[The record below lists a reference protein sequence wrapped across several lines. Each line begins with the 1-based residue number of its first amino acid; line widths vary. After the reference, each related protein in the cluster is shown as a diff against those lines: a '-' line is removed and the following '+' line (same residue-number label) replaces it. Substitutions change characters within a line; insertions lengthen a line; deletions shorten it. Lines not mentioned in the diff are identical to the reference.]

1 MQCHNA
7 EVHSLNTCNVLNT
20 QFFSQV
26 KIHKSFH
33 GEELP
38 YVFGVPLDSVKFPSH
53 RHFTEMERLLSEA
66 VMTFWTNFAK
76 TG

>member
-1 MQCHNA
+1 
-7 EVHSLNTCNVLNT
+7 
-20 QFFSQV
+20 
-26 KIHKSFH
+26 
-33 GEELP
+33 
-38 YVFGVPLDSVKFPSH
+38 VFGVPLDSVKFPSH